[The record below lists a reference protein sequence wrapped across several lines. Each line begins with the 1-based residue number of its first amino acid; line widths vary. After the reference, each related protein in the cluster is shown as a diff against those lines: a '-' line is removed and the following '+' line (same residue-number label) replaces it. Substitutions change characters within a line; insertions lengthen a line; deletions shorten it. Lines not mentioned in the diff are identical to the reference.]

1 MAQSEIFKFLLYQ
14 QFYIDENIIT
24 DRRKEVNILV
34 EGSGNIISKILEPLD
49 NILSQWN
56 SNIAQFLDNLGNHL
70 QVDKNSCIN
79 SIEDKFEIVL
89 TDKSTWEG
97 FDDIQILTLTCTEF
111 FKMFYS
117 RMIKNGYNTIA
128 QTDWDEPDRRSLLAN
143 EYSLL
148 LNLLY
153 LRELSKS
160 ISQPL
165 EKVDDLINKLVP
177 LFNDY
182 KLDDYEATIK
192 ELGTVS

>member
-97 FDDIQILTLTCTEF
+97 FDDIQI
-111 FKMFYS
+111 S
-117 RMIKNGYNTIA
+117 
-128 QTDWDEPDRRSLLAN
+128 
-143 EYSLL
+143 
-148 LNLLY
+148 
-153 LRELSKS
+153 S
-160 ISQPL
+160 IYRDSGFVHGRLQVIGRCGP
-165 EKVDDLINKLVP
+165 
-177 LFNDY
+177 
-182 KLDDYEATIK
+182 
-192 ELGTVS
+192 